1 MPNLNK
7 ALKYIR
13 DNAENTTEKGTG
25 FESLVKLYFEHDDL
39 QKQYYEKIQT
49 YKDWA
54 STRKNFDPE
63 DIGIDLVAKLRGKKS
78 FASIQCKFFR
88 GDREITKKQID
99 SWISAS
105 SSDEFSEL
113 LLIDT
118 SLEELG
124 SHADYTIK
132 NLSKNKQYRRI
143 PADEMD
149 RGRIDWLNFISENDI
164 SLKKKNTLRPH
175 QSNAI
180 NDVKKG
186 FEKDDRGKMIMA
198 CGTGKT
204 FTALKFAE
212 QTVGQSGM
220 VLYMV
225 PSLALMSQTISEW
238 KSQSELEIF
247 AYSACSDDK
256 VGKNKKKDEDRIILR
271 LSDLAFP
278 ATTDSE
284 VLSNEIKHVKKNVM
298 KVIFSTYQSIDVISK
313 AQKKYGLDKF
323 DLIICDEAHRTT
335 GETLGS
341 DDESNFVKIH
351 KDENISG
358 LKRLYMTATP
368 KIYAE
373 NVKKRAEKDQIEI
386 SSMDDVLK
394 FGKTLHYHSFGKA
407 VENNLLTDYKVV
419 VLAVDE
425 GIVNENIQSFLKSSD
440 SQLKLDE
447 ATKVIGCYKALGKIG
462 FDDDKSLVQKTT
474 SLEKKYLP
482 NKVPMKRA
490 LAFTRTIASSELFV
504 EQFNEVVREYE
515 TNEKIEDKYKLN
527 LKVNLKHVDGKHNA
541 QQRANRLN
549 WLEGDIEENSCHI
562 LSNAKCLSE
571 GVDVPALDAIMFL
584 HPRKSHIDV
593 IQAVGRVMRRAK
605 DKKMGYVILPITV
618 SSGMSPEQVLNKD
631 KNYDVVWQLLNA
643 LRAHDERLE
652 GKINSLKLGEDI
664 SNVID
669 IIGIGNEELDAVTG
683 VVKELKKEKKDKK
696 KKEDEESED
705 EEVPDEEDNIEQL
718 GFKLEDFSKAIKAK
732 IVEKCGTRDY
742 WENWATDI
750 ARIALS
756 HITSIKTI
764 VSKKNTRERNSFL
777 SFLEEIRDD
786 LNPEITELDAIEML
800 AQHIIT
806 RPVFETLFQGN
817 RFTTENAVSKAMEI
831 VLAEIYTSNI
841 DKESRTLERFY
852 ESVKRR
858 AAGIVTS
865 TGRQTLI
872 LELYDRFFRNAFP
885 LMTQKLG
892 IVYTPV
898 EVVDFIIHSVED
910 VMQEEFG
917 STLGNDGVHILDPFT
932 GTGTFISR
940 LLQSGIM
947 SKEQIRRKFKS
958 EIHANEIVLLAYYIA
973 CINIEAV
980 YDNLVKDNQYQS
992 FDGMVLTD
1000 TFQLY
1005 EQERDM
1011 IANLLP
1017 DNSERRTNQKKQGI
1031 TVIIGNPP
1039 YSVGQVSEND
1049 NAKNINYPNLEKRI
1063 ENTYVAMT
1071 KSTNKNSLYDSY
1083 VKAIRWASDRIQ
1095 NKGIIGFITNNGFLD
1110 GISFDGL
1117 RQSLNREF
1125 DRIYLINLKGNS
1137 RLGRELSKK
1146 EGGNI
1151 FDVRVGIMITIFV
1164 KLSNANNENRIF
1176 YYELDDFLNK
1186 QEKLNN
1192 ISKLKSI
1199 SGIIKGNKFSRIK
1212 PDINNDWLN
1221 HSNPDFLKYR
1231 IIGEKKNRESAIF
1244 PIHTAGVM
1252 TQRDAWCNNF
1262 SRKKLENNIKTMISN
1277 YNIEVEKF
1285 SGKSFGEFKNLIN
1298 YDNTK
1303 INWSDKLYKGIEKSR
1318 KIKLEPNSIRE
1329 TLYRPFTTTNLYYSD
1344 FLNERH
1350 YQLSSVFP
1358 NKETQNKIIVL
1369 SGIGS
1374 SEFSCL
1380 MTNKTPCRDL
1390 LTKCQCF
1397 PLKTYNQVGDKKEDL
1412 FDFSKDNINKGISS
1426 NFVKEVNKR
1435 FNTTDITTD
1444 EIFFYTYLILHHRGY
1459 LEKFKFNLKKSL
1471 PRIPIVKNLSNFKSF
1486 VQLGKKLSDIHI
1498 NFDSV
1503 DKYNVNIKEGNLN
1516 LTSIDDPKIFYKV
1529 KKMKFLNKNDKSS
1542 VIYNK
1547 NITIENIPLE
1557 AYEYVVNGK
1566 PALEWVMERQC
1577 VMTDETSG
1585 IVNDAN
1591 DYANETMNNPAY
1603 PLELFQRIITV
1614 SLETMKIVKS
1624 SPKLD
1629 I

>member
-39 QKQYYEKIQT
+39 QKQYYEKVQT
-49 YKDWA
+49 YRDWA

-63 DIGIDLVAKLRGKKS
+63 DIGIDLVAKLRGKNS

-88 GDREITKKQID
+88 EDLEIKKKQID

-132 NLSKNKQYRRI
+132 NLSKNKKYRRI

-164 SLKKKNTLRPH
+164 SLKKKNELRPH
-175 QSNAI
+175 QINAI

-204 FTALKFAE
+204 FTALKFSE

-284 VLSNEIKHVKKNVM
+284 ILSNEIKSVKKNVM
-298 KVIFSTYQSIDVISK
+298 KVVFSTYQSIDVISK
-313 AQKKYGLDKF
+313 AQKKYGLDRF

-335 GETLGS
+335 GETLGNE
-341 DDESNFVKIH
+341 DESNFVKIH

-373 NVKKRAEKDQIEI
+373 NVKKKAEKAQIEI
-386 SSMDDVLK
+386 ASMDDESK
-394 FGKTLHYHSFGKA
+394 FGKTLHHHSFGKA
-407 VENNLLTDYKVV
+407 VENNLLSDYKVV

-425 GIVNENIQSFLKSSD
+425 GIVSENIQSFFKSSD
-440 SQLKLDE
+440 SQLKLDD
-447 ATKVIGCYKALGKIG
+447 ATKMIGCYKALGKIG
-462 FDDDKSLVQKTT
+462 FDDNDKSLVQKTT

-482 NKVPMKRA
+482 NKTPMKRA
-490 LAFTRTIASSELFV
+490 LSFTQTIASSELFV
-504 EQFNEVVREYE
+504 EQFNEVTKEYE
-515 TNEKIEDKYKLN
+515 ANEKIEDKYKLN
-527 LKVNLKHVDGKHNA
+527 LKVSLKHVDGKHNA
-541 QQRANRLN
+541 QQRADRLN
-549 WLEGDIEENSCHI
+549 WLEDDIKENTCHI

-571 GVDVPALDAIMFL
+571 GVDVPTLDAIIFL

-618 SSGMSPEQVLNKD
+618 PSGVSPEQVLNKD
-631 KNYDVVWQLLNA
+631 QNYDVVWQLLNA

-669 IIGIGNEELDAVTG
+669 IIGIGNEELEAVTG

-696 KKEDEESED
+696 TKEDEDNHVSED
-705 EEVPDEEDNIEQL
+705 EEGQVEEEGTEQL

-750 ARIALS
+750 AKIAQS
-756 HITSIKTI
+756 HITRIKKI
-764 VSKKNTRERNSFL
+764 VSKNNTEERNSFL
-777 SFLEEIRDD
+777 SFLEEIQDD

-806 RPVFETLFQGN
+806 LPVFDTLFKGSK
-817 RFTTENAVSKAMEI
+817 FKEENAVSRAMET
-831 VLAEIYTSNI
+831 VLTQIKANQIQT
-841 DKESRTLERFY
+841 ESESLSKFY

-858 AAGIVTS
+858 SKDIKTASA
-865 TGRQTLI
+865 RQALI
-872 LELYDRFFRNAFP
+872 IELYDRFFRNAFP

-892 IVYTPV
+892 IVYTPT
-898 EVVDFIIHSVED
+898 EIVDFIIQSVED
-910 VMQEEFG
+910 IMNEEFKL
-917 STLGNDGVHILDPFT
+917 SLGNENIHIIDPFS
-932 GTGTFISR
+932 GTGTFVSR
-940 LLQSGIM
+940 LIQSGIIPNE
-947 SKEQIRRKFKS
+947 SLRKKYKE

-973 CINIEAV
+973 CINIETA
-980 YDNLVKDNQYQS
+980 YDEIIKENSYQP
-992 FDGMVLTD
+992 FNGMVLTD

-1011 IANLLP
+1011 IADLLP
-1017 DNSERRTNQKKQGI
+1017 DNSERRTRQKEREI
-1031 TVIIGNPP
+1031 TVVIGNPP
-1039 YSVGQVSEND
+1039 YSSGQRSAND
-1049 NAKNINYPNLEKRI
+1049 NAANLKYQNLDLRI
-1063 ENTYVAMT
+1063 QDTYVRESSANL
-1071 KSTNKNSLYDSY
+1071 KQDLYDSY
-1083 VKAIRWASDRIQ
+1083 IRAFRWASDRI
-1095 NKGIIGFITNNGFLD
+1095 GDHGVIGFVTNAGWIDGNATDGFRKCLSD
-1110 GISFDGL
+1110 EFSKIYIFHLRGNARTSGEL
-1117 RQSLNREF
+1117 RQRE
-1125 DRIYLINLKGNS
+1125 KGNVFGSGS
-1137 RLGRELSKK
+1137 RAPIAITLLVKNKNSADQGKIYFHDIGEYLDREQKLL
-1146 EGGNI
+1146 
-1151 FDVRVGIMITIFV
+1151 TIA
-1164 KLSNANNENRIF
+1164 S
-1176 YYELDDFLNK
+1176 Y
-1186 QEKLNN
+1186 
-1192 ISKLKSI
+1192 KSI
-1199 SGIIKGNKFSRIK
+1199 SGLMKSDKFIEIKS
-1212 PDINNDWLN
+1212 DDQNDWIN
-1221 HSNPDFLKYR
+1221 QVDNTFFQFESVSKGPKPIFNACAPG
-1231 IIGEKKNRESAIF
+1231 ISTNRDSWAF
-1244 PIHTAGVM
+1244 
-1252 TQRDAWCNNF
+1252 NF
-1262 SRKKLENNIKTMISN
+1262 SSIALNKNIQKLIENYNLLIKNKSSIEDAFKEPENKIKWTVQLKKRLERGIKLHISN
-1277 YNIEVEKF
+1277 GKF
-1285 SGKSFGEFKNLIN
+1285 VTAN
-1298 YDNTK
+1298 
-1303 INWSDKLYKGIEKSR
+1303 
-1318 KIKLEPNSIRE
+1318 
-1329 TLYRPFTTTNLYYSD
+1329 YRPFTKQNLYLSSD
-1344 FLNERH
+1344 LNERRGKSEKFFD
-1350 YQLSSVFP
+1350 SSDGKAIVF
-1358 NKETQNKIIVL
+1358 

-1374 SEFSCL
+1374 KEFSCL
-1380 MTNKTPCRDL
+1380 MTNVPTCLDFIEKSQILPLSVSLSSDKDL
-1390 LTKCQCF
+1390 LSGLIQNESKSGLSKF
-1397 PLKTYNQVGDKKEDL
+1397 HLDKIRKKYKNNDISFDEL
-1412 FDFSKDNINKGISS
+1412 FY
-1426 NFVKEVNKR
+1426 
-1435 FNTTDITTD
+1435 
-1444 EIFFYTYLILHHRGY
+1444 YTYGLFHSIEYR
-1459 LEKFKFNLKKSL
+1459 EKYKHNLTKSE
-1471 PRIPIVKNLSNFKSF
+1471 PRIPFPKQFDDFKAFALSGS
-1486 VQLGKKLSDIHI
+1486 KLSDLHLNYESAEI
-1498 NFDSV
+1498 
-1503 DKYNVNIKEGNLN
+1503 YNCEIKEGDLR
-1516 LTSIDDPKIFYKV
+1516 LTQIENPKDFYRVEKMRFG
-1529 KKMKFLNKNDKSS
+1529 KKGDKSI
-1542 VIYNK
+1542 VVYNN
-1547 NITIENIPLE
+1547 NITIHNIPLE
-1557 AYEYVVNGK
+1557 SYGYVVNGK
-1566 PALEWVMERQC
+1566 SALEWIMERQI
-1577 VMTDETSG
+1577 VSTDNKSKIT
-1585 IVNDAN
+1585 NDAN

-1624 SPKLD
+1624 LPKLD

>member
-1 MPNLNK
+1 MPNLGK

-13 DNAENTTEKGTG
+13 DNAESSSEKGTG

-39 QKQYYEKIQT
+39 QKQYYEKVQT
-49 YKDWA
+49 YRDWA
-54 STRKNFDPE
+54 SSRKNFDPN
-63 DIGIDLVAKLRGKKS
+63 DIGIDLVAKIRGKNS

-88 GDREITKKQID
+88 KDLEIKKQQID

-124 SHADYTIK
+124 SHAEYTIK
-132 NLSKNKQYRRI
+132 NLSKNKRYRRI
-143 PADEMD
+143 PANEMD
-149 RGRIDWLNFISENDI
+149 RGRIDWSNFISENDI
-164 SLKKKNTLRPH
+164 SLKKKNELRPH
-175 QSNAI
+175 QTKAI
-180 NDVKKG
+180 NDIKKG

-204 FTALKFAE
+204 FTALRFAE

-247 AYSACSDDK
+247 AYSACSDEK

-284 VLSNEIKHVKKNVM
+284 ILSNEIKSAKKDAM

-313 AQKKYGLDKF
+313 AQKKCGLDRF

-335 GETLGS
+335 GETLG
-341 DDESNFVKIH
+341 DEDESNFVKIH
-351 KDENISG
+351 KDENVSG
-358 LKRLYMTATP
+358 SKRLYMTATP

-373 NVKKRAEKDQIEI
+373 NLKKKAEKAQIEI
-386 SSMDDVLK
+386 SSMDDKSK
-394 FGKTLHYHSFGKA
+394 FGETLHHHSFGQA
-407 VENNLLTDYKVV
+407 VENNLLSDYKVV

-425 GIVNENIQSFLKSSD
+425 GIVNENIQSFFKSSD
-440 SQLKLDE
+440 TQLKLDE
-447 ATKVIGCYKALGKIG
+447 ATKMIGCYKALGKIG
-462 FDDDKSLVQKTT
+462 FDDDDKSLIQKTT
-474 SLEKKYLP
+474 SLEKNYLP
-482 NKVPMKRA
+482 NKTPMKRA
-490 LAFTRTIASSELFV
+490 LCFTRTIASSELFV

-515 TNEKIEDKYKLN
+515 MNEKIEDKYKLN
-527 LKVNLKHVDGKHNA
+527 LKVSLKHVDGKHNA

-549 WLEGDIEENSCHI
+549 WLEDDIEENSCHI

-571 GVDVPALDAIMFL
+571 GVDVPALDAIIFL

-593 IQAVGRVMRRAK
+593 IQAVGRVMRKAHK
-605 DKKMGYVILPITV
+605 KKMGYVILPITV
-618 SSGMSPEQVLNKD
+618 PAGISPEQVLNKD

-669 IIGIGNEELDAVTG
+669 IIGIGNEELEAVTG

-696 KKEDEESED
+696 TKEDEEVSED
-705 EEVPDEEDNIEQL
+705 EVGPVEEESIEQL

-750 ARIALS
+750 AEIAKS
-756 HITSIKTI
+756 HIKKIKTI
-764 VSKKNTRERNSFL
+764 VSKNNTEERNSFL
-777 SFLEEIRDD
+777 LFLEEIQDD

-806 RPVFETLFQGN
+806 LPVFDALFKGSK
-817 RFTTENAVSKAMEI
+817 FKEENAVSKAMET
-831 VLAEIYTSNI
+831 VLSQIYTLNI
-841 DKESRTLERFY
+841 DTESQTLEKFY

-858 AAGIVTS
+858 AAGIVTP

-910 VMQEEFG
+910 VMQEEFR
-917 STLGNDGVHILDPFT
+917 STLGNEGVHILDPFT
-932 GTGTFISR
+932 GTGTFITR
-940 LLQSGIM
+940 LLQSSIM

-973 CINIEAV
+973 CINIEAI
-980 YDNLVKDNQYQS
+980 YDDLVRENQYQS

-1005 EQERDM
+1005 EQDRDM

-1017 DNSERRTNQKKQGI
+1017 DNSERRTKQKMRDI

-1039 YSVGQVSEND
+1039 YSAGQSSAND
-1049 NAKNINYPNLEKRI
+1049 DAGNIAYPNLD
-1063 ENTYVAMT
+1063 
-1071 KSTNKNSLYDSY
+1071 KSIRQSYAKNSSATNKQDLYDSY
-1083 VKAIRWASDRIQ
+1083 IRAFKWASERI
-1095 NKGIIGFITNNGFLD
+1095 GNNGVVGFVTNAGWVD
-1110 GISFDGL
+1110 GNSTDGFRKCLVDDFSKIYVFHL
-1117 RQSLNREF
+1117 RGNARTSGEQRRKE
-1125 DRIYLINLKGNS
+1125 KGNVF
-1137 RLGRELSKK
+1137 G
-1146 EGGNI
+1146 EGTRTPI
-1151 FDVRVGIMITIFV
+1151 VITILV
-1164 KLSNANNENRIF
+1164 KKQNSTEQGKVYFHDIGDYLDQEQKLATISNF
-1176 YYELDDFLNK
+1176 
-1186 QEKLNN
+1186 
-1192 ISKLKSI
+1192 KSI
-1199 SGIIKGNKFSRIK
+1199 RGIKEKYEFTEIK
-1212 PDINNDWLN
+1212 PNEDGDWLN
-1221 HSNPDFLKYR
+1221 QVDKKLQAYPILER
-1231 IIGEKKNRESAIF
+1231 IDTASMHISTKLSIGMNTS
-1244 PIHTAGVM
+1244 
-1252 TQRDAWCNNF
+1252 RDAWIYNF
-1262 SRKKLENNIKTMISN
+1262 SKRGVKKNIQKIVSSYNGELQKGVAYKDALKDPKSIKWSSSLEAAFSRGKRLSFDDSCIVKTA
-1277 YNIEVEKF
+1277 
-1285 SGKSFGEFKNLIN
+1285 
-1298 YDNTK
+1298 
-1303 INWSDKLYKGIEKSR
+1303 
-1318 KIKLEPNSIRE
+1318 
-1329 TLYRPFTTTNLYYSD
+1329 YRPFTYQYAYLEKSLIHRTGSMHEFYNFSPDNLCIS
-1344 FLNERH
+1344 LTGVGA
-1350 YQLSSVFP
+1350 S
-1358 NKETQNKIIVL
+1358 K
-1369 SGIGS
+1369 G
-1374 SEFSCL
+1374 FSCL
-1380 MTNKTPCRDL
+1380 MTNAPSDFHFMDTGKHL
-1390 LTKCQCF
+1390 FLYSANSENK
-1397 PLKTYNQVGDKKEDL
+1397 DL
-1412 FDFSKDNINKGISS
+1412 FDSENSQSGINEKFLH
-1426 NFVKEVNKR
+1426 FVNAFYKQTSIDERSAFYYIYALLHSAEYKLLFAKNLLKESPRIPLVR
-1435 FNTTDITTD
+1435 EFNDFCSYVAAGKKLADLHLHFETTDIFPC
-1444 EIFFYTYLILHHRGY
+1444 EF
-1459 LEKFKFNLKKSL
+1459 
-1471 PRIPIVKNLSNFKSF
+1471 
-1486 VQLGKKLSDIHI
+1486 
-1498 NFDSV
+1498 
-1503 DKYNVNIKEGNLN
+1503 KEGDLR
-1516 LTSIDDPKIFYKV
+1516 LTHIEDPTSFFRV
-1529 KKMKFLNKNDKSS
+1529 DKMKFAKKGDKSS

-1547 NITIENIPLE
+1547 NITIESIPLE
-1557 AYEYVVNGK
+1557 AYEYIVNGK

-1577 VMTDETSG
+1577 VKTDKASG
-1585 IVNDAN
+1585 IVNDTN
-1591 DYANETMNNPAY
+1591 DYANEIMNNPAY

-1614 SLETMKIVKS
+1614 SLKTMKIVKS
-1624 SPKLD
+1624 LPKLD